1 MKKIL
6 LSLVLISFALATA
19 PNANAERR
27 DDFCPSAPS
36 EVPVKLNLNYGE
48 VEYLHDLKHSS
59 FARYLRREMDLKAKL
74 AQTVRGLT
82 VAEAAFGLQGNAEVT
97 KMGNRYCVRLANLD
111 VTFGYSRIVVLVDKK
126 YKEKSCE
133 YKVVKEHEDTHVYL
147 NRQVLTE
154 FAPRIKQTAQAAA
167 ASIPPRVEYTKVKA
181 EKALSEMLA
190 KVQEAIKP
198 EMAEFRKLQD
208 ERNQAI
214 DTKENYRAT
223 TNMCERW

>member
-1 MKKIL
+1 MRKIL
-6 LSLVLISFALATA
+6 FSLVLFSFTFGGNYAKAD
-19 PNANAERR
+19 RY
-27 DDFCPSAPS
+27 DDFCSAS
-36 EVPVKLNLNYGE
+36 RSQVPVNLNINHGE

-59 FARYLRREMDLKAKL
+59 FARYLRREMDMKAKL

-82 VAEAAFGLQGNAEVT
+82 VAEASFGIQGNAEVT
-97 KMGNRYCVRLANLD
+97 KMGNRYCVRLANVD
-111 VTFGYSRIVVLVDKK
+111 ITFGYSRIVVLIDKK

-133 YKVVKEHEDTHVYL
+133 YKVIKEHEDTHVYL

-154 FAPRIKQTAQAAA
+154 FAPRIKQKVNEIA
-167 ASIPPRVEYTKVKA
+167 ASIPPRVEYTKVRA

-190 KVQEAIKP
+190 KVQEAVKP
-198 EMAEFRKLQD
+198 DMAEFRILQD

-223 TNMCERW
+223 TNMCDRW

>member
-6 LSLVLISFALATA
+6 FSLVLISFALA
-19 PNANAERR
+19 ANDAKAERR
-27 DDFCPSAPS
+27 DDFCPSTPL
-36 EVPVKLNLNYGE
+36 EVPVTLNLNYGE
-48 VEYLHDLKHSS
+48 VEYLHDLRHSS
-59 FARYLRREMDLKAKL
+59 FSRYLRREMDMKAKL
-74 AQTVRGLT
+74 AQAVRGLT

-97 KMGNRYCVRLANLD
+97 QAGNRYCVRLANLD
-111 VTFGYSRIVVLVDKK
+111 VTFGYSRIVVLIDKK

-154 FAPRIKQTAQAAA
+154 FAPRIKQKVQEVA
-167 ASIPPRVEYTKVKA
+167 ASISPRVEYTKARA
-181 EKALSEMLA
+181 EKALSEMRA

-223 TNMCERW
+223 TNLCERW

>member
-1 MKKIL
+1 MRKIL
-6 LSLVLISFALATA
+6 FSLVLFSFTFGGNYAKAD
-19 PNANAERR
+19 RY
-27 DDFCPSAPS
+27 DDFCSAS
-36 EVPVKLNLNYGE
+36 RSQVPVNLNINYGE

-59 FARYLRREMDLKAKL
+59 FARYLRREMDMKAKL

-82 VAEAAFGLQGNAEVT
+82 VAEASFGIQGNAEVT
-97 KMGNRYCVRLANLD
+97 KMGNRYCVRLANID
-111 VTFGYSRIVVLVDKK
+111 VTFGYSRIVVLIDKK

-133 YKVVKEHEDTHVYL
+133 YKVIKEHEDTHVYL

-154 FAPRIKQTAQAAA
+154 FAPRIKQKVNEVA
-167 ASIPPRVEYTKVKA
+167 ASIPPRVEYTKVRA

-190 KVQEAIKP
+190 KVQEAVKP
-198 EMAEFRKLQD
+198 DMAEFRILQD

-223 TNMCERW
+223 TNMCDRW

>member
-1 MKKIL
+1 MI
-6 LSLVLISFALATA
+6 
-19 PNANAERR
+19 
-27 DDFCPSAPS
+27 
-36 EVPVKLNLNYGE
+36 
-48 VEYLHDLKHSS
+48 
-59 FARYLRREMDLKAKL
+59 
-74 AQTVRGLT
+74 
-82 VAEAAFGLQGNAEVT
+82 
-97 KMGNRYCVRLANLD
+97 
-111 VTFGYSRIVVLVDKK
+111 DKK

-154 FAPRIKQTAQAAA
+154 FAPRIKQKVNEVA
-167 ASIPPRVEYTKVKA
+167 ASIPPRVEYTKVRA

-190 KVQEAIKP
+190 KVQEAVKP

-223 TNMCERW
+223 TNLCERW

>member
-1 MKKIL
+1 MRKIL
-6 LSLVLISFALATA
+6 FSLVLFSFTFGGNYAKAD
-19 PNANAERR
+19 RY
-27 DDFCPSAPS
+27 DDFCSAS
-36 EVPVKLNLNYGE
+36 RSQVPVNLNINYGE

-59 FARYLRREMDLKAKL
+59 FARYLRREMDMKAKL

-82 VAEAAFGLQGNAEVT
+82 VAEASFGIQGNAEVT
-97 KMGNRYCVRLANLD
+97 KMGNRYCVRLANVD
-111 VTFGYSRIVVLVDKK
+111 VTFGYSRIVVLIDKK

-154 FAPRIKQTAQAAA
+154 FAPRIKQKVNEVA
-167 ASIPPRVEYTKVKA
+167 ASIPPRVEYTKVRA

-198 EMAEFRKLQD
+198 DMAEFRILQD

-223 TNMCERW
+223 TNMCDRW

>member
-1 MKKIL
+1 MRKIL
-6 LSLVLISFALATA
+6 FSLVLFSFTFGGNYAKAD
-19 PNANAERR
+19 RY
-27 DDFCPSAPS
+27 DDFCSAS
-36 EVPVKLNLNYGE
+36 RSQVPVNLNINHGE

-59 FARYLRREMDLKAKL
+59 FARYLRREMDMKAKL

-82 VAEAAFGLQGNAEVT
+82 VAEASFGIQGNAEVT
-97 KMGNRYCVRLANLD
+97 KMGNRYCVRLANVD
-111 VTFGYSRIVVLVDKK
+111 ITFGYSRIVVLIDKK

-133 YKVVKEHEDTHVYL
+133 YKVIKEHEDTHVYL

-154 FAPRIKQTAQAAA
+154 FAPRIKQKVNEVA
-167 ASIPPRVEYTKVKA
+167 ASIPPRVEYTKVRA

-190 KVQEAIKP
+190 KVQEAVKP
-198 EMAEFRKLQD
+198 DMAEFRILQD

-223 TNMCERW
+223 TNMCDRW

>member
-1 MKKIL
+1 MRKIL
-6 LSLVLISFALATA
+6 FSLVLFSFTFGGNYAKAD
-19 PNANAERR
+19 RY
-27 DDFCPSAPS
+27 DDFCSAS
-36 EVPVKLNLNYGE
+36 RSQVPVNLNINHGE

-59 FARYLRREMDLKAKL
+59 FARYLRREMDMKAKL

-82 VAEAAFGLQGNAEVT
+82 VAEASFGIQGNAEVT
-97 KMGNRYCVRLANLD
+97 KMGNRYCVRLANVD
-111 VTFGYSRIVVLVDKK
+111 ITFGYSRIVVLIDKK

-133 YKVVKEHEDTHVYL
+133 YKVIKEHEDTHVYL

-154 FAPRIKQTAQAAA
+154 FAPRIKQKVNEVA
-167 ASIPPRVEYTKVKA
+167 ASIPPRVEYTKVRA

-198 EMAEFRKLQD
+198 DMAEFRILQD

-223 TNMCERW
+223 TNMCDRW

>member
-1 MKKIL
+1 MRKIL
-6 LSLVLISFALATA
+6 FSLVLFSFTFGGNYAKAD
-19 PNANAERR
+19 RY
-27 DDFCPSAPS
+27 DDFCSAS
-36 EVPVKLNLNYGE
+36 RSQVPVNLNINYGE

-59 FARYLRREMDLKAKL
+59 FARYLRREMDMKAKL

-82 VAEAAFGLQGNAEVT
+82 VAEASFGIQGNAEVT
-97 KMGNRYCVRLANLD
+97 KMGNRYCVRLANVD
-111 VTFGYSRIVVLVDKK
+111 VTFGYSRIVVLIDKK

-133 YKVVKEHEDTHVYL
+133 YKVIKEHEDTHVYL

-154 FAPRIKQTAQAAA
+154 FAPRIKQKVNEVA
-167 ASIPPRVEYTKVKA
+167 ASIPPRVEYTKVRA

-190 KVQEAIKP
+190 KVQDAVKP
-198 EMAEFRKLQD
+198 DMAEFRILQD

-223 TNMCERW
+223 TNMCDRW

>member
-6 LSLVLISFALATA
+6 FSLVLISFAFA
-19 PNANAERR
+19 ANDARAGG
-27 DDFCPSAPS
+27 DNDFCPSTPFNG
-36 EVPVKLNLNYGE
+36 PINLNLNYGE
-48 VEYLHDLKHSS
+48 VEYLHDLRHSS
-59 FARYLRREMDLKAKL
+59 FSRYLRREMDIKEKL
-74 AQTVRGLT
+74 AQAVRGLT
-82 VAEAAFGLQGNAEVT
+82 VAEASFGIQGNAEVT
-97 KMGNRYCVRLANLD
+97 KMGNRYCVRLANID
-111 VTFGYSRIVVLVDKK
+111 VTFGYSRIVVLIDKK

-133 YKVVKEHEDTHVYL
+133 YKVIKEHEDTHVYL

-154 FAPRIKQTAQAAA
+154 FAPRIKQKVNEVA
-167 ASIPPRVEYTKVKA
+167 ASIPPRVEYTKVRA

-190 KVQEAIKP
+190 KVQDAVKP

-223 TNMCERW
+223 TNLCERW

>member
-1 MKKIL
+1 MRKIL
-6 LSLVLISFALATA
+6 FSLVLFSFTFGGNYAKAD
-19 PNANAERR
+19 RY
-27 DDFCPSAPS
+27 DDFCSAS
-36 EVPVKLNLNYGE
+36 RSQVPVNLNINHGE

-59 FARYLRREMDLKAKL
+59 FARYLRREMDMKAKL

-82 VAEAAFGLQGNAEVT
+82 VAEASFGIQGNAEVT
-97 KMGNRYCVRLANLD
+97 KMGNRYCVRLANVD
-111 VTFGYSRIVVLVDKK
+111 ITFGYSRIVVLIDKK

-133 YKVVKEHEDTHVYL
+133 YKVIKEHEDTHVYL

-154 FAPRIKQTAQAAA
+154 FAPRIKQKVNEVA
-167 ASIPPRVEYTKVKA
+167 ASIPPRVEYTKVRA

-198 EMAEFRKLQD
+198 DMEEFRILQD

-223 TNMCERW
+223 TNMCDRW

>member
-1 MKKIL
+1 MRKIL
-6 LSLVLISFALATA
+6 FSLVLFSFTFGGNYAKAD
-19 PNANAERR
+19 RY
-27 DDFCPSAPS
+27 DDFCSAS
-36 EVPVKLNLNYGE
+36 RSQVPVNLNINYGE

-59 FARYLRREMDLKAKL
+59 FARYLRREMDMKAKL

-82 VAEAAFGLQGNAEVT
+82 VAEASFGIQGNAEVT
-97 KMGNRYCVRLANLD
+97 KMGNRYCVRLANVD
-111 VTFGYSRIVVLVDKK
+111 ITFGYSRIVVLIDKK

-133 YKVVKEHEDTHVYL
+133 YKVIKEHEDTHVYL

-154 FAPRIKQTAQAAA
+154 FAPRIKQKVNEIA
-167 ASIPPRVEYTKVKA
+167 ASIPPRVEYTKVRA

-190 KVQEAIKP
+190 KVQEAVKP
-198 EMAEFRKLQD
+198 DMAEFRILQD

-223 TNMCERW
+223 TNMCDRW

>member
-1 MKKIL
+1 MRKIL
-6 LSLVLISFALATA
+6 FSLVLFSFTFGGNYAKAD
-19 PNANAERR
+19 RY
-27 DDFCPSAPS
+27 DDFCSAS
-36 EVPVKLNLNYGE
+36 RSQVPVNLNINHGE

-59 FARYLRREMDLKAKL
+59 FARYLRREMDMKAKL

-82 VAEAAFGLQGNAEVT
+82 VAEASFGIQGNAEVT
-97 KMGNRYCVRLANLD
+97 KMGNRYCMRLANVD
-111 VTFGYSRIVVLVDKK
+111 VTFGYSRIVVLIDKK

-133 YKVVKEHEDTHVYL
+133 YKVIKEHEDTHVYL

-154 FAPRIKQTAQAAA
+154 FAPRIKQKVNEVA
-167 ASIPPRVEYTKVKA
+167 ASIPPRVEYTKVRA

-190 KVQEAIKP
+190 KVQEAVKP
-198 EMAEFRKLQD
+198 DMAEFRILQD

-223 TNMCERW
+223 TNMCDRW

>member
-1 MKKIL
+1 MRKIL
-6 LSLVLISFALATA
+6 FSLVLFSFTFGGNYAKAD
-19 PNANAERR
+19 RY
-27 DDFCPSAPS
+27 DDFCSAS
-36 EVPVKLNLNYGE
+36 RSQVPVNLNINYGE

-59 FARYLRREMDLKAKL
+59 FARYLRREMDMKAKL

-82 VAEAAFGLQGNAEVT
+82 VAEASFGIQGNAEVT
-97 KMGNRYCVRLANLD
+97 KMGNRYCVRLANVD
-111 VTFGYSRIVVLVDKK
+111 ITFGYSRIVVLIDKK

-133 YKVVKEHEDTHVYL
+133 YKVIKEHEDTHVYL

-154 FAPRIKQTAQAAA
+154 FAPRIKQKVNEVA
-167 ASIPPRVEYTKVKA
+167 ASIPPRVEYTKVRA

-190 KVQEAIKP
+190 KVQEAVKP
-198 EMAEFRKLQD
+198 DMAEFRILQD

-223 TNMCERW
+223 TNMCDRW

>member
-1 MKKIL
+1 MRKIL
-6 LSLVLISFALATA
+6 FSLVLFSFTFGGNYAKAD
-19 PNANAERR
+19 RY
-27 DDFCPSAPS
+27 DDFCSAS
-36 EVPVKLNLNYGE
+36 RSQVPVNLNINYGE

-59 FARYLRREMDLKAKL
+59 FARYLRREMDMKAKL

-82 VAEAAFGLQGNAEVT
+82 VAEASFGIQGNAEVT
-97 KMGNRYCVRLANLD
+97 KMGNRYCVRLANVD
-111 VTFGYSRIVVLVDKK
+111 VTFGYSRIVVLIDKK

-133 YKVVKEHEDTHVYL
+133 YKVIKEHEDTHVYL

-154 FAPRIKQTAQAAA
+154 FAPRIKQKVNEVA
-167 ASIPPRVEYTKVKA
+167 ASIPPRVEYTKVRA

-190 KVQEAIKP
+190 KVQEAVKP
-198 EMAEFRKLQD
+198 DMAEFRILQD

-223 TNMCERW
+223 TNMCDRW

>member
-1 MKKIL
+1 MRKIL
-6 LSLVLISFALATA
+6 FSLVLFSFTFGGNYAKAD
-19 PNANAERR
+19 RY
-27 DDFCPSAPS
+27 DDFCSAS
-36 EVPVKLNLNYGE
+36 RSQVPVNLNINYGE

-59 FARYLRREMDLKAKL
+59 FARYLRREMDMKAKL

-82 VAEAAFGLQGNAEVT
+82 VAEASFGIQGNAEVT
-97 KMGNRYCVRLANLD
+97 KMGNRYCVRLANVD
-111 VTFGYSRIVVLVDKK
+111 VTFGYSRIVVLIDKK

-133 YKVVKEHEDTHVYL
+133 YKVIKEHEDTHVYL

-154 FAPRIKQTAQAAA
+154 FAPRIKQKVNEVA
-167 ASIPPRVEYTKVKA
+167 ASILPRVEYTKVRA

-190 KVQEAIKP
+190 KVQEAVKP
-198 EMAEFRKLQD
+198 DMAEFRILQD

-223 TNMCERW
+223 TNMCDRW